1 MSIRWR
7 DQVADRGNQDMATFI
22 TDNLA
27 SIDALVETYAETV
40 FVNFGGPLTTSI
52 RLAGIVALALLGANT
67 IFQWTP
73 LQVTDFLKWGM
84 RYVIVL
90 MVATSWAQFEPIY
103 NIVTDVP
110 SSIGAEL
117 LDAGGGA
124 TLNEAM
130 DNMVTGIFDF
140 SDRAAEESGYFSIN
154 LLSIVLAIVGALM
167 ACVAIVVAG
176 IAKIGL
182 AMAVSLAPVF
192 IACLLFKAT
201 SDLFSSWAR
210 FTLGF
215 ALIPLVLAGVMGIII
230 RIGEDMILEV
240 QTAGTLTDAA
250 GFLIVAMAAIFLMS
264 QVPTMVNRLAGTVV
278 ATASGV
284 REMNQM
290 RAVAV
295 ATGRGGGAVL
305 SAASPAVKAVA
316 PAGRAASQAESGN
329 RGTVFGQELIASYQA
344 RKQNI
349 ERNQPRLATLG
360 QRSSLGD
367 DFRAGQARQEQY
379 ARRRWREL
387 SAAKKSGAD
396 GPASDPSSTPKTRKT

>member
-1 MSIRWR
+1 
-7 DQVADRGNQDMATFI
+7 MATFI
-22 TDNLA
+22 ADNLA
-27 SIDALVETYAETV
+27 RIDALVETYAETV
-40 FVNFGGPLTTSI
+40 FTDFGGPLTTSI
-52 RLAGIVALALLGANT
+52 RLGGIVALALLGANT

-73 LQVTDFLKWGM
+73 LQVTDFMKWGM

-103 NIVTDVP
+103 DIITNVP
-110 SSIGAEL
+110 GSIGAEL
-117 LDAGGGA
+117 LDAGGGT
-124 TLNEAM
+124 TLNEAL
-130 DNMVTGIFDF
+130 DEMVTGIFDF

-154 LLSIVLAIVGALM
+154 LLSIVLAVVGALM

-201 SDLFSSWAR
+201 SDLFSAWAR

-215 ALIPLVLAGVMGIII
+215 ALIPLVLAGVMGVIL
-230 RIGEDMILEV
+230 RIGSGMIQEV
-240 QTAGTLTDAA
+240 ETAGTLTDAA

-264 QVPTMVNRLAGTVV
+264 QVPTMVNGLAGTVV
-278 ATASGV
+278 ATASGL

-290 RAVAV
+290 RAIAV
-295 ATGRGGGAVL
+295 GTGRGIATGTR
-305 SAASPAVKAVA
+305 AASPVIRSVA
-316 PAGRAASQAESGN
+316 TAGRAAAQAESGN

-349 ERNQPRLATLG
+349 ERNQARLANLG
-360 QRSSLGD
+360 QRSSLGE
-367 DFRAGQARQEQY
+367 DFRAGQAGQEQY

-396 GPASDPSSTPKTRKT
+396 GPAGDPSSSPKNKKT